1 MTMKKSLIAIF
12 ILSLTT
18 FAQVRFDANFESGNI
33 NTVTTTDSISFTV
46 TTKQDIGGR
55 WFYFRM
61 TGVKNRFVKVTVS
74 TSDVKR
80 AVYSYDNVNFTR
92 FSASESPA
100 TNVFQKTYEQDTV
113 FVAYYIP
120 YNFSYLQQRI
130 ATWKQSEFVK
140 VDTIGTTT
148 RNFPIQEI
156 RITDMTVPDS
166 GKKRI
171 WIHARTHPGE
181 TPSSWH
187 FDGVIEKLLSNNDV
201 ISEYRKK
208 MIFYCIPFT
217 NPEGVYYGRSRTN
230 YDGVDIE
237 SNWNKVDS
245 LTTKE
250 VKILKQRM
258 TQINQ
263 QKVVSVFQNLHSQ
276 AAAYCTFWIHTA
288 ASTSNLFYKKEMMF
302 CNLNISDNPYFV
314 QSDFSFSSLSMTFPE
329 GWQWANW
336 GEAVMA
342 LTYETPYDFYSTG
355 SLVSNNNLKYLGE
368 RLVYSIAEYLYVNH
382 PKHFVMDNKNITTQW
397 SADTSGSYF
406 FGDNFITTTQTS
418 NNGPA
423 VFTSEQ
429 LQNGKYSV
437 YGWWPSNNSYAFDAK
452 YTITGDGQS
461 IWLQKSQR
469 LNGGQWNYLSDINLY
484 SPGVISVSVSD
495 SGTGTIVADA
505 FRVIYQGAPQNVDD
519 KFQPDDFILY
529 QNYPNPFN
537 NQTIISF
544 KLEKQS
550 FVILKVYDVLGKE
563 VDTLV
568 DEVRS
573 AGLHKI
579 SFNKNLASGVY
590 YYTLQANNHKESKG
604 MILLK

>member
-1 MTMKKSLIAIF
+1 MKKSLIAIF

-80 AVYSYDNVNFTR
+80 AVYSYDNINFTR
-92 FSASESPA
+92 FSASESPS

-113 FVAYYIP
+113 FVAYYNP

-140 VDTIGTTT
+140 VDTIGTTA

-156 RITDMTVPDS
+156 RITDTTVPDS

-336 GEAVMA
+336 GEAIMA

-355 SLVSNNNLKYLGE
+355 SLVSNDNLKYLGE

-397 SADTSGSYF
+397 STDTSGSYF
-406 FGDNFITTTQTS
+406 FGDNFITTTQT
-418 NNGPA
+418 NNKGPA

-429 LQNGKYSV
+429 LQSGKYSV

-452 YTITGDGQS
+452 YTIIGGGQS

-469 LNGGQWNYLSDINLY
+469 LNGGQWNYLGDLNLY

-505 FRVIYQGAPQNVDD
+505 FRVIYQGVPQNVDD
-519 KFQPDDFILY
+519 NFQPGDFILY

-550 FVILKVYDVLGKE
+550 FVTLKVYDVLGKE
-563 VDTLV
+563 IDTLV
-568 DEVRS
+568 DEVKS
-573 AGLHKI
+573 SGLHKI